1 MAPPAATTGAVSKN
15 LLLAALSLVVT
26 WLVLELLV
34 VPLALPLTPLRIQA
48 GLPRPLRPLAQSSK
62 QGTLPDR
69 YVALI
74 GDSNAQG
81 AGDWLLSVDA
91 IRNPAFH
98 SAHLLCEKTGRNVIN
113 FGASGAGS
121 LRAMG
126 TEPEASVDTLRR
138 TWRYRLADPELL
150 LVYFYE
156 GNDLQDNLRDLD
168 HTYAA
173 GGFDPAREFDGAY
186 FRDFVRATAA
196 ERSPVAEDLAAWR
209 FTDNFFL
216 ARFVMRVIRALVD
229 RSWQQGEPAP
239 DWSPGGVS
247 RAEIGGA
254 QRALPDGLQGPP
266 LELSPDEL
274 ELAFWA
280 HAQAFALLRERF
292 PEARSLVIYLP
303 SPLAIYRITSPEVDV
318 QIQRGSGPTRFAR
331 AELAERSDL
340 VCQRIEAITRA
351 GGGQFVDARPALWE
365 AAARE
370 PIHGPRD
377 WKHLNRV
384 GQERLAELVV
394 AALES
399 QQSQSCAS
407 LRARLAHRPG
417 R

>member
-1 MAPPAATTGAVSKN
+1 MSKN

-26 WLVLELLV
+26 WLLLELLV

-69 YVALI
+69 YVALL

-81 AGDWLLSVDA
+81 AGDWLLSVDGLQ
-91 IRNPAFH
+91 NPPFH
-98 SAHLLCEKTGRNVIN
+98 SAHLLYEKTGRNVIN

-126 TEPEASVDTLRR
+126 TEPEATVDTLQRS
-138 TWRYRLADPELL
+138 WRYRLADPELL

-156 GNDLQDNLRDLD
+156 GNNLQDNLRDLD
-168 HTYAA
+168 HTYVA

-186 FRDFVRATAA
+186 FRDFVRATSAR
-196 ERSPVAEDLAAWR
+196 RSPVAEDLEGWHW
-209 FTDNFFL
+209 THNFFL
-216 ARFVMRVIRALVD
+216 ARFVTRVVRAVLD

-239 DWSPGGVS
+239 DWSPGSVS
-247 RAEIGGA
+247 RAEIGGVE
-254 QRALPDGLQGPP
+254 RALPDGLQGPP
-266 LELSPDEL
+266 LELSPDDL
-274 ELAFWA
+274 ELALWA

-303 SPLAIYRITSPEVDV
+303 SPLAVYRITSPEVDA
-318 QIQRGSGPTRFAR
+318 QLQRGGGPSRFSR
-331 AELAERSDL
+331 AALAKRSDL

-351 GGGQFVDARPALWE
+351 GGGEFVDARPALWQ

-384 GQERLAELVV
+384 GQERLAELV
-394 AALES
+394 ASALES
-399 QQSQSCAS
+399 QGSESCAS
-407 LRARLAHRPG
+407 LRARLVR
-417 R
+417 